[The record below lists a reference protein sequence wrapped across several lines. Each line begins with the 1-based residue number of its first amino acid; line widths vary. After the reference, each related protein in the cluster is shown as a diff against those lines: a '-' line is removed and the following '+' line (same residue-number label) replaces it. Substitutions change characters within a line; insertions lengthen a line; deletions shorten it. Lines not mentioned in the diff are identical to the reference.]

1 MNHYRCYFL
10 YEGRPSC
17 VNVFAETMPQAIAN
31 AKSNV
36 PGELISCDLV
46 GEVQNDN

>member
-17 VNVFAETMPQAIAN
+17 VNVFANTPTEAIAN
-31 AKSNV
+31 ARMNV
-36 PGELISCDLV
+36 PGEFQSCELV
-46 GEVQNDN
+46 GEVKA